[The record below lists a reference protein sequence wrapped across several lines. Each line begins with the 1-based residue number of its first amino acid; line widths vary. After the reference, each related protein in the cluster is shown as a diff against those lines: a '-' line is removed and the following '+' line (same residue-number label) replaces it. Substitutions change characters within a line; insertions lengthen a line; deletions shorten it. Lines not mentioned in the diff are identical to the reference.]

1 MVGYKEEDI
10 VRESGD
16 LFMLRL
22 SRGVYEIYLSGITH
36 ATRKAIISFKGDEA
50 TARSKAE
57 SIFDGLDAQFS

>member
-1 MVGYKEEDI
+1 MGYKEEDI

-36 ATRKAIISFKGDEA
+36 ATRKAIISFKGDDA
-50 TARSKAE
+50 TARNKAE
-57 SIFDGLDAQFS
+57 SIFDRLETQFA